1 MLGRQARSRRQSGG
15 SSDEY
20 FLRRLNAFRVH
31 GLIAAGRAAYCLTTS
46 ILSDDV
52 PGSPHGTHLAGFMS
66 SSGDQNAHSVGALDR
81 SDSPVLGFWGSDAQ
95 RRPVMVSVDGESLV
109 VVVGEQD
116 EA

>member
-1 MLGRQARSRRQSGG
+1 M
-15 SSDEY
+15 
-20 FLRRLNAFRVH
+20 
-31 GLIAAGRAAYCLTTS
+31 
-46 ILSDDV
+46 
-52 PGSPHGTHLAGFMS
+52 SPR
-66 SSGDQNAHSVGALDR
+66 GDQNAHSVGALDR